1 MRALL
6 LAAGLGTRLRPLTDT
21 IPKCMVPIHGVPLLE
36 YWINLLPPSI
46 VEKILINTHY
56 LPDVVS
62 SYVKSSS
69 WCDRIRI
76 VHEEMLL
83 GTGGTILKNSE
94 FFGKDSFFLAH
105 ADNLSRFD
113 FAEFYNAHINRPLDT
128 DITMMTFT
136 SDSPKSCGIV
146 EKDDQGRVIN
156 FFEKVETPPGD
167 CANGA
172 VYIIESSVIDYLRT
186 KNSNVIDFST
196 EVIPNYLG
204 KIYCFHNNNYH
215 RDIGTPESLA
225 LAEMEF

>member
-6 LAAGLGTRLRPLTDT
+6 LAAGFGTRLRPLTDFV
-21 IPKCMVPIHGVPLLE
+21 PKCMVPIHGVPLLE
-36 YWINLLPPSI
+36 YWINLLPPDI

-56 LPDVVS
+56 LPDIVR

-69 WCDRIRI
+69 WCDRIQI

-94 FFGKDSFFLAH
+94 FFGKDAFFLAH

-113 FAEFYNAHINRPLDT
+113 FKEFYDAHLNRPLDT

-146 EKDDQGRVIN
+146 EQDGEGRAIK
-156 FFEKVETPPGD
+156 FFEKVENPPGD

-215 RDIGTPESLA
+215 RDIGTLESLA